1 MKRSIRIKMISAA
14 VMAVVAL
21 AALGITLGLVFAPET
36 GIAAQTDGN
45 TDSEVVDTTPV
56 DETPADSGSND
67 QTGLIAIAAAIAVGL
82 AAAAGAI
89 GMGIA
94 VAKSNESIARQP
106 EAKNDIRTSMM
117 LGLVFI
123 ETAINYAL
131 NIAILLIFVL

>member
-123 ETAINYAL
+123 ETAIIYAL
-131 NIAILLIFVL
+131 IIAILLIFVL

>member
-1 MKRSIRIKMISAA
+1 MKRSIRIKMISAV

-45 TDSEVVDTTPV
+45 TDSEVVDTTPEG
-56 DETPADSGSND
+56 ETPADSGSND

-123 ETAINYAL
+123 ETAIIYAL
-131 NIAILLIFVL
+131 IIAILLIFVL